1 MTRHSVPHLGQL
13 THAGWAGCAAADCE
27 FLIGNSMDELRAQ
40 GEVRATSKAAPARE
54 HPQRVVQQTTC
65 TSQSCPC
72 GRACVGVCV
81 LTAQCRAPQLKDC
94 EALMFVAAGA
104 NHMPCAR
111 ILQRLAAD
119 ATLRWIHLAAA
130 VVGRRRSKRHDS
142 PLG

>member
-1 MTRHSVPHLGQL
+1 M

-54 HPQRVVQQTTC
+54 HPTACRATDHVHLAVVPVR
-65 TSQSCPC
+65 PC
-72 GRACVGVCV
+72 LRVGVCV

-130 VVGRRRSKRHDS
+130 VLGRRRSKRHDS